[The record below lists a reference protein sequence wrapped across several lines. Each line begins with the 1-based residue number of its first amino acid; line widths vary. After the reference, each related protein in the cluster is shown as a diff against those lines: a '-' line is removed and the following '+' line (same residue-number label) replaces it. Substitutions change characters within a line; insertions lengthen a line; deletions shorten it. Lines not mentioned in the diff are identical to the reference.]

1 MTPQHVSIETLPNL
15 PRDADGPVFNE
26 PWEAQAFALAV
37 HLSDLGY
44 FTWSEWATA
53 LSQEILAAQA
63 EGDPDL
69 GDTYY
74 RHWLKALER
83 MCTERQ
89 LVSGASLDERKAL
102 WQRAYLNTPHGQP
115 VELAA
120 ARGHDER
127 YGNDL
132 QAST

>member
-1 MTPQHVSIETLPNL
+1 M
-15 PRDADGPVFNE
+15 
-26 PWEAQAFALAV
+26 
-37 HLSDLGY
+37 
-44 FTWSEWATA
+44 
-53 LSQEILAAQA
+53 SQEILAAQA